1 LQAVPGQ
8 ERRLRPYAALLEH
21 GLPRAVPDG
30 DDPAWVVV
38 DGRRKLFSDEVREVL
53 LAGAA

>member
-1 LQAVPGQ
+1 LQAVPGR

-21 GLPRAVPDG
+21 GLPRAIPDG